1 MNVNGNHLLVDLN
14 PNNHSQIF
22 KLIDHLTRK
31 IEQGTSYIYPA
42 HSFCYNFFVKYFVN
56 FVMLKFLIST
66 IKFTIYLILIIT
78 AFNIFRFTDDHSS
91 LRGWDFNFK
100 FNRLWNVLITD
111 DGLMYNRFFE
121 EETNKI
127 RPILNTIAYLMLLI
141 PICTKVIL
149 PLNRFFNKR
158 KIKKRNHS

>member
-1 MNVNGNHLLVDLN
+1 
-14 PNNHSQIF
+14 
-22 KLIDHLTRK
+22 
-31 IEQGTSYIYPA
+31 
-42 HSFCYNFFVKYFVN
+42 
-56 FVMLKFLIST
+56 MLKFLIST